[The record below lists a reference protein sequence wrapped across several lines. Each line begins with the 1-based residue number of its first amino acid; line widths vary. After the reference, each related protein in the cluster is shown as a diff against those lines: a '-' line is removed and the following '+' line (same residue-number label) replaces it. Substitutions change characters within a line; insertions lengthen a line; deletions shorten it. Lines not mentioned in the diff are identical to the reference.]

1 MEIKV
6 EEGKEV
12 VMKDFSVKR
21 KNNMVEI
28 KYNPFALM
36 PKKDYKPEHR
46 VFEIRKNGDN
56 NYRFNYSIDNFV
68 FQDLILNDKGE
79 ILSPVVFDMDEPVY
93 EDFLENLNID
103 LIKKSI
109 DTFEGNVIDTSDV
122 EQSLFFEEMD
132 RKMRAVN
139 SNKKRRLIT
148 KNGYT
153 LVEIKPKEGSNKH
166 WDIMAK
172 NHNITFVYKNQKIQ
186 AIIIDGKVK

>member
-21 KNNMVEI
+21 KDNMIEI
-28 KYNPFALM
+28 KYNPFVLM
-36 PKKDYKPEHR
+36 PRKDYKPEHR
-46 VFEIRKNGDN
+46 VFDIRKNGDD
-56 NYRFNYSIDNFV
+56 NYKFNYSIDNFV
-68 FQDLILNDKGE
+68 FQNLILNDKSE
-79 ILSPVVFDMDEPVY
+79 ILSPLVFDTDEPVY
-93 EDFLENLNID
+93 EDFQENLNID
-103 LIKKSI
+103 LINKSI
-109 DTFEGNVIDTSDV
+109 EIFEGNVIDTSDI

-153 LVEIKPKEGSNKH
+153 LVEIKPKEKSNKH